1 MVRVCVCVVGLSC
14 LMRDAAPVASPSM
27 GIVLREV
34 MSMPAEAF
42 SGVRIVDRGTMM
54 LVTAAAVDRVV
65 KIRRDSSSG
74 NVDV

>member
-1 MVRVCVCVVGLSC
+1 
-14 LMRDAAPVASPSM
+14 MRDAAPVASPSM
-27 GIVLREV
+27 GAVLREV

-54 LVTAAAVDRVV
+54 LVTAAAAADRVV

-74 NVDV
+74 EVDV

>member
-1 MVRVCVCVVGLSC
+1 
-14 LMRDAAPVASPSM
+14 
-27 GIVLREV
+27 

-54 LVTAAAVDRVV
+54 LVTAAADRVV

-74 NVDV
+74 EVDV

>member
-1 MVRVCVCVVGLSC
+1 
-14 LMRDAAPVASPSM
+14 MRDAAPVASPSM
-27 GIVLREV
+27 GAVLREV

-54 LVTAAAVDRVV
+54 LVTAAAADRVV

-74 NVDV
+74 EVDV

>member
-1 MVRVCVCVVGLSC
+1 
-14 LMRDAAPVASPSM
+14 MRDAAPVASPSM
-27 GIVLREV
+27 GAVLREV

-54 LVTAAAVDRVV
+54 MVTAAAADRVV

-74 NVDV
+74 EVDV

>member
-1 MVRVCVCVVGLSC
+1 
-14 LMRDAAPVASPSM
+14 MRDAAPVASPSM
-27 GIVLREV
+27 GMVLREV

-54 LVTAAAVDRVV
+54 LVTAAADRVV

-74 NVDV
+74 EVDV

>member
-1 MVRVCVCVVGLSC
+1 
-14 LMRDAAPVASPSM
+14 MRDAAPVASPSM
-27 GIVLREV
+27 GAVLREV

-54 LVTAAAVDRVV
+54 LVTAAAAAADRVV

-74 NVDV
+74 EVDV